1 MTNNKFFT
9 KRQASEYLSQVLGL
23 PVSEKTLSKYI
34 TVGGGPNFQKFGRR
48 VVYQQQFLDVWA
60 HSRLSQPYAHSSAI
74 GGENA

>member
-1 MTNNKFFT
+1 MMTNKFFT

-48 VVYQQQFLDVWA
+48 VVYQQDFLDDWA
-60 HSRLSQPYAHSSAI
+60 KSRLSQPYTHSSEI
-74 GGENA
+74 RETK